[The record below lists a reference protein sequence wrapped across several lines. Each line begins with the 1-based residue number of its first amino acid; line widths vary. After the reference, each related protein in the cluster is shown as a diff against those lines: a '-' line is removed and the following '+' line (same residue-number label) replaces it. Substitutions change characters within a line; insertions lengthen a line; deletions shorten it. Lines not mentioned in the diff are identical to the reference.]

1 MVNTPRRKL
10 TGGRLES
17 PSWGERKVPQEWP
30 LGKGVDAICRRKMRM
45 SGLCKVEMSAFMD
58 GRGPYGNGA
67 DHFEPTRTGPVESVA
82 RGKPEA
88 SDAGLSRPAAESNR
102 PSGAPDAAS
111 HSRTRGWCPGS
122 RTAWSA
128 IQPQIGGALRAE
140 DSEAPTPTLCGF
152 RTHAGRRTPGQG
164 SFVASAVPAGEDCAC
179 LAGAQSQFRRVGDAG

>member
-1 MVNTPRRKL
+1 MTKHFTE
-10 TGGRLES
+10 TGDGAQACHES
-17 PSWGERKVPQEWP
+17 
-30 LGKGVDAICRRKMRM
+30 CRRKMRM
-45 SGLCKVEMSAFMD
+45 SGLCKVEMSASMD

-67 DHFEPTRTGPVESVA
+67 DRFEPTRTGPIESVA

-102 PSGAPDAAS
+102 PSGAPDVAS

-128 IQPQIGGALRAE
+128 IQPQIGGPLRAE

-164 SFVASAVPAGEDCAC
+164 GFTGEPGDPAEVDDQGSLVASAVPASKDRAC
-179 LAGAQSQFRRVGDAG
+179 VAGAPRQFRRVGDAG